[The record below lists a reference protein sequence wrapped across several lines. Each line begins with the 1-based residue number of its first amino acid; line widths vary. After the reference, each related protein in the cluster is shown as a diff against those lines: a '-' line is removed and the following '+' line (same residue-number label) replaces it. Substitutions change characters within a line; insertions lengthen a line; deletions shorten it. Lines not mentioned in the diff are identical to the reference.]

1 MLQYV
6 SDVHKAVQ
14 GMGLVVQNQG
24 PLLRMAMNNWP
35 ITALVGVAWGTQI
48 YRRYKKKDLTL
59 YTGLV
64 DSGAILGP
72 ALALLLMAKIAR
84 DNEQNQQQVAA
95 PVPQQPAAHVQGY
108 Y

>member
-6 SDVHKAVQ
+6 KDVHQAVQ
-14 GMGLVVQNQG
+14 GLGLVVQNQG

-35 ITALVGVAWGTQI
+35 ITALVSVAWGTQL
-48 YRRYKKKDLTL
+48 YRRYKQKDLTL

-84 DNEQNQQQVAA
+84 DNEQYQMT
-95 PVPQQPAAHVQGY
+95 QQPAAPVQGY